1 MAVYFDHKIQAP
13 SVAIQTDIAW
23 HNNYSL
29 LAVASKNEP
38 DMGGSVNFYL
48 DEGELVEESSIQ
60 RSSVV
65 TAIVWHPVRKIL
77 AIGWQSGDVLMWNEH
92 DRELHEASSIHQSAV
107 RVIQWSNN
115 GNRLVT
121 TDENGILAVWKAD
134 QRGRLQQSPLYQHD
148 ASSPITAC
156 VFKPPPTP
164 DYDISS
170 LAKAAVAGDESAL
183 DMLSWRK
190 GNKNITNTASTDY
203 SFFFGVVDGSVYF
216 VDDKGRCT
224 RCFTAEGAV
233 KFLLYS
239 EGRDMIVV
247 VTEGLILS
255 QHRVAHDGTT
265 SEVAKVKL
273 SGQSGKSQIIW
284 AGRQVLATAS
294 GENVVRMWNLE
305 QNDNYVL
312 SVDGSGFE
320 PGEVVNCIS
329 FNKVKGILAGGTNKG
344 KVAMWKH
351 VVTKPQKK
359 KLEGQEKWELQSP
372 AVLEGETQLSQIQW
386 GGNKSL
392 LAVNTGKTVIILN
405 EQVMNAHYN
414 LELAAVQVSP
424 SQLAIENFTT
434 GYCQDLKT
442 DIHIKGVFVTKS
454 HTAIWNGK
462 KVVVYEVASDK
473 SLVRAE
479 GSFNSDSAVVVVHEQ
494 SVYTVEPGKIHVRTF
509 QGTVKQILQFPEAEG
524 DPILLDVCGNFL
536 VAGTS
541 LGYVKVWD
549 LSRREAKQH
558 CNPKSL
564 EESIAGIG
572 KLKSIRC
579 NCNGTKVSIMC
590 DKANNSP
597 DSRIYVWDI
606 ELDAF
611 QSFDFA
617 TGQGTGA
624 DEGDKE
630 STDLTNR
637 EQLAAEIAGRRP
649 ASMFWDPTEPKLLVC
664 EAAHIPGMVHEA
676 TSNKSSSKKLV
687 NATAADASRESDV
700 LVISLFS
707 TPENGILLQDFFPI
721 DSAYFSLLG
730 VQVPYFY
737 LVKSSELESAPPP
750 DPPSYGA
757 TNIPL
762 PDKHHMVI
770 KHTMRDFTGLEK
782 ADAEARQA
790 MMNFSYLSAIGNMDE
805 AFKAIKLIKSES
817 VWENMARMCVKTKR
831 LDVATVCLGNMGNAR
846 AARALREAQQ
856 EPELDARVACLAI
869 QLSMSE
875 EAEKLLKNSSRYD
888 LLNKFYQASNQWT
901 KAIEVAELHD
911 RIHLRTT
918 YYNYAKHLESTGNI
932 SAAIVNFEKADT
944 HRFEV
949 PRMLLEEPQQLEAYI
964 LKTKDKELRK
974 WWAQYMESTSEME
987 TALQF
992 YEAARDNLSLVRVYC
1007 YCGNLEKAA
1016 EICNET
1022 GDRAASYHLARQFEN
1037 QEKIKEAI
1045 HFYTRAQCYSNAI
1058 RLAKEHGMDN
1068 ELMNL
1073 ALLSSPQD
1081 MLDVARYYENHPN
1094 MQDKAVML
1102 YHKGGN
1108 VTKALDLC
1116 FATQQFAA
1124 LQVIAEDLDET
1135 TDPQMLDKCSKFFL
1149 EHEQY
1154 DKAVELLVVG
1164 KQFSEAL
1171 DLCMDHNVT
1180 ITEELA
1186 EKMTLPKGSDPEIRN
1201 KLLERIADCCMH
1213 QRSYHL
1219 ATKKYTQAGNKIKA
1233 MKSLLKSGDTEK
1245 IIFFAGVSRQKE
1257 IYVMAANYLQ
1267 SLDWRKDPEI
1277 MKNIIAFYT
1286 KGRALDS
1293 LASFYD
1299 ACAQVEIDEY
1309 QNYDKA
1315 LGALTEAYKCMAKAK
1330 TKNPTDQEEKVAV
1343 LKQRIGFLK
1352 KFVQA
1357 RRSYDED
1364 PEEAIKQCHILLE
1377 EPDLESAVRVGD
1389 VYGIIIE
1396 HYARQQN
1403 YTKAFSVM
1411 EEMRRRV
1418 PNVNMAYY
1426 VNMKTIEATHK
1437 AVGAPLMRGMGA
1449 ERDIRGELGEDEGE
1463 EVEEEVE
1470 EDLMNGHDDY

>member
-1 MAVYFDHKIQAP
+1 MAVYFDHKIQSP
-13 SVAIQTDIAW
+13 SVALQTDIAW
-23 HNNYSL
+23 HSSYHL

-38 DMGGSVNFYL
+38 DVGGSVNFYL

-60 RSSVV
+60 RSSLV
-65 TAIVWHPVRKIL
+65 TAITWHPVRKIL
-77 AIGWQSGDVLMWNEH
+77 AIGWQSGDVLIWNEH
-92 DRELHEASSIHQSAV
+92 DRELHEAGSIHQSSV
-107 RVIQWSNN
+107 KVIQWSNN

-121 TDENGILAVWKAD
+121 SDEAGILAIWKVD
-134 QRGRLQQSPLYQHD
+134 QKGRLQQTPLYQHD
-148 ASSPITAC
+148 VSSPVTAC
-156 VFKPPPTP
+156 VFKP
-164 DYDISS
+164 SS
-170 LAKAAVAGDESAL
+170 SPEYELAGDEAAL
-183 DMLSWRK
+183 DTLSWRK
-190 GNKNITNTASTDY
+190 SNKGSSSSIDY
-203 SFFFGVVDGSVYF
+203 SFFFGAANGSVYF
-216 VDDKGRCT
+216 VDDKGRST
-224 RCFTAEGAV
+224 QYFTADSAV
-233 KFLLYS
+233 RFLLYG

-247 VTEGLILS
+247 VTDGLVLS
-255 QHRVAHDGTT
+255 QLKVAHDGTI
-265 SEVAKVKL
+265 SEFAKVKL
-273 SGQSGKSQIIW
+273 SGQPAKSQIIW

-320 PGEVVNCIS
+320 SGEVVNCIS
-329 FNKVKGILAGGTNKG
+329 YNKVKGILAGGTNKG

-351 VVTKPQKK
+351 VVSKPQKK
-359 KLEGQEKWELQSP
+359 VAEGQEKWELQSP
-372 AVLEGETQLSQIQW
+372 AVLEGESELCQIQW
-386 GGNKSL
+386 AGSKGL
-392 LAVNTGKTVIILN
+392 LAVNSEETVIILS

-414 LELAAVQVSP
+414 SEIAAVQVSP
-424 SQLAIENFTT
+424 SQLAIENFVTD
-434 GYCQDLKT
+434 YQQDLKT
-442 DIHIKGVFVTKS
+442 DVHIKGVYVTKT

-462 KVVVYEVASDK
+462 RVVVYEVASDK
-473 SLVRAE
+473 SMVRAE
-479 GSFNSDSAVVVVHEQ
+479 GSFNSDSPVVVVHEQ
-494 SVYTVEPGKIHVRTF
+494 SAYTVEPGKIHVRTF
-509 QGTVKQILQFPEAEG
+509 QGTVKQILQFSETEG
-524 DPILLDVCGNFL
+524 DPFLLDVCGNFL
-536 VAGTS
+536 VAGTT
-541 LGYVKVWD
+541 LGYIKVWD

-558 CNPKSL
+558 CSPKSL
-564 EESIAGIG
+564 VDSITGIG
-572 KLKSIRC
+572 KLKSVKC

-590 DKANNSP
+590 DKASNSP

-606 ELDAF
+606 ETDTF

-617 TGQGTGA
+617 TGHGSGA
-624 DEGDKE
+624 EEEDKE
-630 STDLTNR
+630 SIDITNKA
-637 EQLAAEIAGRRP
+637 QQAAEIAGRRP
-649 ASMFWDPTEPKLLVC
+649 QLQYWDPTEPKLLVC
-664 EAAHIPGMVHEA
+664 EVSHIPGWKPANAAKAVDD
-676 TSNKSSSKKLV
+676 NK
-687 NATAADASRESDV
+687 EGDV

-730 VQVPYFY
+730 VQVPYFF
-737 LVKSSELESAPPP
+737 LVKKSSEMEGPPP
-750 DPPSYGA
+750 ANPPSYGS

-762 PDKHHMVI
+762 PEKHHMVT
-770 KHTMRDFTGLEK
+770 KHTMRDFIGLEN
-782 ADAEARQA
+782 ADEEARKA

-846 AARALREAQQ
+846 AARALRQSLT
-856 EPELDARVACLAI
+856 EPELDAKVACLAI
-869 QLSMSE
+869 QLGMTE
-875 EAEKLLKNSSRYD
+875 ESEKLLKNSGRFD

-901 KAIEVAELHD
+901 KAIEVAELQD

-1016 EICNET
+1016 EICNDT

-1037 QEKIKEAI
+1037 QEKIREAI
-1045 HFYTRAQCYSNAI
+1045 HFYTRAHCYSNAI
-1058 RLAKEHGMDN
+1058 RLAKEHGLDN

-1102 YHKGGN
+1102 YHKGGDVN
-1108 VTKALDLC
+1108 KALDLC
-1116 FATQQFAA
+1116 FSTQQFAA
-1124 LQVIAEDLDET
+1124 LQVIAEDLDEN
-1135 TDPQMLDKCSKFFL
+1135 TDPEMLDKCSKFFL
-1149 EHEQY
+1149 EHEQF

-1164 KQFSEAL
+1164 KKFSEAL
-1171 DLCMDHNVT
+1171 DLCMRHNVT

-1186 EKMTLPKGSDPEIRN
+1186 EKMTLPKGSDPEMR
-1201 KLLERIADCCMH
+1201 KKMLERIADCCMH

-1286 KGRALDS
+1286 KGRALES

-1330 TKNPTDQEEKVAV
+1330 SKNPTEQEEKVAY

-1357 RRSYDED
+1357 RRTYEEN

-1377 EPDLESAVRVGD
+1377 EPDLETAVRVGD
-1389 VYGIIIE
+1389 VYGVIIE
-1396 HYARQQN
+1396 HYAREQN
-1403 YTKAFSVM
+1403 YSKAFSVM

-1426 VNMKTIEATHK
+1426 VNMKTIEVVHK
-1437 AVGAPLMRGMGA
+1437 AVGAPLGRGMGA
-1449 ERDIRGELGEDEGE
+1449 EREIRGELDEDEGE

-1470 EDLMNGHDDY
+1470 EEMVNGHDDY

>member
-1 MAVYFDHKIQAP
+1 MAVYFDHKIQSP
-13 SVAIQTDIAW
+13 SVALQTDIAW
-23 HNNYSL
+23 HSSYHL

-38 DMGGSVNFYL
+38 DVGGSVNFYL

-60 RSSVV
+60 RSSLV
-65 TAIVWHPVRKIL
+65 TAITWHPVRKIL
-77 AIGWQSGDVLMWNEH
+77 AIGWQSGDVLIWNEH
-92 DRELHEASSIHQSAV
+92 DRELHEAGSIHQSSV
-107 RVIQWSNN
+107 KVIQWSNN

-121 TDENGILAVWKAD
+121 SDEAGILAIWKVD
-134 QRGRLQQSPLYQHD
+134 QKGRLQQTPLYQHD
-148 ASSPITAC
+148 VSSPVTAC
-156 VFKPPPTP
+156 VFKP
-164 DYDISS
+164 SS
-170 LAKAAVAGDESAL
+170 SPEYELAGDEAAL
-183 DMLSWRK
+183 DTLSWRK
-190 GNKNITNTASTDY
+190 SNKGSSSSIDY
-203 SFFFGVVDGSVYF
+203 SFFFGAANGSVYF
-216 VDDKGRCT
+216 VDEKGRST
-224 RCFTAEGAV
+224 QCFTADSAV
-233 KFLLYS
+233 RFLLYG

-247 VTEGLILS
+247 VTDGLVLS
-255 QHRVAHDGTT
+255 QLKVAHDGTI
-265 SEVAKVKL
+265 SEFAKVKL
-273 SGQSGKSQIIW
+273 SGQPAKSQIIW

-320 PGEVVNCIS
+320 SGEVVNCIS
-329 FNKVKGILAGGTNKG
+329 YNKVKGILAGGTNKG

-351 VVTKPQKK
+351 VVSKPQKK
-359 KLEGQEKWELQSP
+359 VAEGQEKWELQSP
-372 AVLEGETQLSQIQW
+372 AVLEGESELCQIQW
-386 GGNKSL
+386 AGSKGL
-392 LAVNTGKTVIILN
+392 LAVNSEETVIILS

-414 LELAAVQVSP
+414 SEIAAVQVSP
-424 SQLAIENFTT
+424 SQLAIENFVTD
-434 GYCQDLKT
+434 YQQDLKT
-442 DIHIKGVFVTKS
+442 DVHIKGVYVTKT

-462 KVVVYEVASDK
+462 RVVVYEVASDK
-473 SLVRAE
+473 SMVRAE
-479 GSFNSDSAVVVVHEQ
+479 GSFNSDSPVVVVHEQ
-494 SVYTVEPGKIHVRTF
+494 SAYTVEPGKIHVRTF
-509 QGTVKQILQFPEAEG
+509 QGTVKQILQFSETEG
-524 DPILLDVCGNFL
+524 DPFLLDVCGNFL
-536 VAGTS
+536 VAGTT
-541 LGYVKVWD
+541 LGYIKVWD

-558 CNPKSL
+558 CSPKSL
-564 EESIAGIG
+564 VDSITGIG
-572 KLKSIRC
+572 KLKSVKC

-590 DKANNSP
+590 DKASNSP

-606 ELDAF
+606 ETDTF

-617 TGQGTGA
+617 TGHGSGA
-624 DEGDKE
+624 EEEDKE
-630 STDLTNR
+630 SIDITNKA
-637 EQLAAEIAGRRP
+637 QQAAEIAGRRP
-649 ASMFWDPTEPKLLVC
+649 QLQYWDPTEPKLLVC
-664 EAAHIPGMVHEA
+664 EVSHIPGWKPANAAKAVDD
-676 TSNKSSSKKLV
+676 NK
-687 NATAADASRESDV
+687 EGDV

-730 VQVPYFY
+730 VQVPYFF
-737 LVKSSELESAPPP
+737 LVKKSSEMEGPPP
-750 DPPSYGA
+750 ANPPSYGS

-762 PDKHHMVI
+762 PDKHHMVT
-770 KHTMRDFTGLEK
+770 KHTMRDFIGLEN
-782 ADAEARQA
+782 ADEEARKA

-846 AARALREAQQ
+846 AARALRQSLT
-856 EPELDARVACLAI
+856 EPELDAKVACLAI
-869 QLSMSE
+869 QLGMTE
-875 EAEKLLKNSSRYD
+875 EAEKLLKNSGRFD

-901 KAIEVAELHD
+901 KAIEVAELQD

-964 LKTKDKELRK
+964 LKAKDKELRK

-1016 EICNET
+1016 EICNDT

-1037 QEKIKEAI
+1037 QEKIREAI
-1045 HFYTRAQCYSNAI
+1045 HFYTRAHCYSNAI
-1058 RLAKEHGMDN
+1058 RLAKEHGLDN

-1102 YHKGGN
+1102 YHKGGDVN
-1108 VTKALDLC
+1108 KALDLC
-1116 FATQQFAA
+1116 FSTQQFAA
-1124 LQVIAEDLDET
+1124 LQVIAEDLDEN
-1135 TDPQMLDKCSKFFL
+1135 TDPEMLDKCSKFFL
-1149 EHEQY
+1149 EHEQF

-1164 KQFSEAL
+1164 KKFSEAL
-1171 DLCMDHNVT
+1171 DLCMRHNVT

-1186 EKMTLPKGSDPEIRN
+1186 EKMTLPKGSDPEMR
-1201 KLLERIADCCMH
+1201 KKMLERIADCCMH

-1286 KGRALDS
+1286 KGRALES

-1330 TKNPTDQEEKVAV
+1330 SKNPTEQEEKVAY

-1357 RRSYDED
+1357 RRTYEEN

-1377 EPDLESAVRVGD
+1377 EPDLETAVRVGD
-1389 VYGIIIE
+1389 VYGVIIE
-1396 HYARQQN
+1396 HYAREQN
-1403 YTKAFSVM
+1403 YSKAFSVM

-1426 VNMKTIEATHK
+1426 VNMKTIEVVHK
-1437 AVGAPLMRGMGA
+1437 AVGAPLGRGMGA
-1449 ERDIRGELGEDEGE
+1449 EREIRGELDEDEGE

-1470 EDLMNGHDDY
+1470 EEMVNGHDDY

>member
-156 VFKPPPTP
+156 VFKPPPTS

-392 LAVNTGKTVIILN
+392 LAVNTGETVIILN

-442 DIHIKGVFVTKS
+442 DIHIKGVFVTKG

-649 ASMFWDPTEPKLLVC
+649 ASMFWDPSEPKLLVC

-676 TSNKSSSKKLV
+676 TSNKSSSKKPV

-721 DSAYFSLLG
+721 DTAYFSLLG

-737 LVKSSELESAPPP
+737 LVKFFDHLLNQQSSELESAPPP

-770 KHTMRDFTGLEK
+770 KHTMRDFIGLEK

-869 QLSMSE
+869 QLSMTE

-1171 DLCMDHNVT
+1171 DLCMNHNVT

-1219 ATKKYTQAGNKIKA
+1219 ATKKYTQAGNKIKVSGH
-1233 MKSLLKSGDTEK
+1233 KQKGLDLLKQHLFGDK
-1245 IIFFAGVSRQKE
+1245 AKKE

-1330 TKNPTDQEEKVAV
+1330 TKNPTDQEEK
-1343 LKQRIGFLK
+1343 
-1352 KFVQA
+1352 
-1357 RRSYDED
+1357 
-1364 PEEAIKQCHILLE
+1364 
-1377 EPDLESAVRVGD
+1377 
-1389 VYGIIIE
+1389 
-1396 HYARQQN
+1396 
-1403 YTKAFSVM
+1403 AFSVM

>member
-1 MAVYFDHKIQAP
+1 MAVYFDHRIQSPA
-13 SVAIQTDIAW
+13 VAIQTDIAW
-23 HNNYSL
+23 HSSYPL

-38 DMGGSVNFYL
+38 DVGGSVDFYL

-60 RSSVV
+60 RSSLV
-65 TAIVWHPVRKIL
+65 TAIAWHPVRKIL
-77 AIGWQSGDVLMWNEH
+77 AIGWQSGDVLIWNEH
-92 DRELHEASSIHQSAV
+92 DRELHEASSIHQSPV
-107 RVIQWSNN
+107 KFVQWSSN

-121 TDENGILAVWKAD
+121 CDQAGILAIWKAD
-134 QRGRLQQSPLYQHD
+134 QKGRLQQSPLYQHD
-148 ASSPITAC
+148 ASSQITAC
-156 VFKPPPTP
+156 VFKPPPSP
-164 DYDISS
+164 EYDVSS
-170 LAKAAVAGDESAL
+170 LAKAAVAGDEAAM
-183 DMLSWRK
+183 DMLWRK
-190 GNKNITNTASTDY
+190 SAKSSASSSDY
-203 SFFFGVVDGSVYF
+203 SFFFGVEDGTVYY
-216 VDDKGRCT
+216 VDDKGRAAE
-224 RCFTAEGAV
+224 CFKADGAV

-239 EGRDMIVV
+239 EGKDVLVV

-255 QHRVAHDGTT
+255 QHRVAHDGSTT
-265 SEVAKVKL
+265 EVAKVKL
-273 SGQSGKSQIIW
+273 SGQPSKSQIIW

-320 PGEVVNCIS
+320 SGEVVNCIS
-329 FNKVKGILAGGTNKG
+329 YNKVKGILAGGTNKG
-344 KVAMWKH
+344 KVALWKH
-351 VVTKPQKK
+351 TVTKPQKK
-359 KLEGQEKWELQSP
+359 KVEGQEKWELQSP
-372 AVLEGETQLSQIQW
+372 SVLEGQTQLSQIQW
-386 GGNKSL
+386 AGNKSL
-392 LAVNTGKTVIILN
+392 LAVNSGETVIILN

-414 LELAAVQVSP
+414 LEIAAVQVSP
-424 SQLAIENFTT
+424 SQLAIENLATN
-434 GYCQDLKT
+434 YSQDLKT

-462 KVVVYEVASDK
+462 RVVVYEVAGDK
-473 SLVRAE
+473 SMVRAE
-479 GSFNSDSAVVVVHEQ
+479 GSFNSDSPAVVVHEQ
-494 SVYTVEPGKIHVRTF
+494 SVYTVEPGKIQVRTF
-509 QGTVKQILQFPEAEG
+509 QGTVKQILSFSEAEG
-524 DPILLDVCGNFL
+524 DPVLLDVCGNFL
-536 VAGTS
+536 AAGTS

-564 EESIAGIG
+564 GDSIAGIG
-572 KLKSIRC
+572 KLRSVKC
-579 NCNGTKVSIMC
+579 NCNGSKVSILC

-606 ELDAF
+606 ELDSF

-617 TGQGTGA
+617 TGMGSGA
-624 DEGDKE
+624 EEDDKE
-630 STDLTNR
+630 SVDIMNR
-637 EQLAAEIAGRRP
+637 AQQAAEVAGRRP
-649 ASMFWDPTEPKLLVC
+649 LLQYWDPTEPKLLVC
-664 EAAHIPGMVHEA
+664 EASHVPGLKPANASA
-676 TSNKSSSKKLV
+676 TG
-687 NATAADASRESDV
+687 DDSRESDV
-700 LVISLFS
+700 MVISLFS
-707 TPENGILLQDFFPI
+707 TPEHGILLQDYFPI
-721 DSAYFSLLG
+721 DPAYFSLLG
-730 VQVPYFY
+730 VQVPYFL
-737 LVKSSELESAPPP
+737 LVKKSGELEGAPPP

-757 TNIPL
+757 TKIPL
-762 PDKHHMVI
+762 PDKHHMVT
-770 KHTMRDFTGLEK
+770 KHTMRDFIGLEN
-782 ADAEARQA
+782 ADLEARKA

-831 LDVATVCLGNMGNAR
+831 LDVATVCLGNMANAR
-846 AARALREAQQ
+846 AAKALREVQK
-856 EPELDARVACLAI
+856 EPELDAKVACLAI
-869 QLSMSE
+869 QLGMNE
-875 EAEKLLKNSSRYD
+875 EAEKLLKNCGRFD
-888 LLNKFYQASNQWT
+888 MLNKFYQASNQWT
-901 KAIEVAELHD
+901 KAVEVAELQD

-1016 EICNET
+1016 EICNDT

-1037 QEKIKEAI
+1037 QEKIREAI

-1058 RLAKEHGMDN
+1058 RLAKEHGLDN

-1102 YHKGGN
+1102 YHKGGDI
-1108 VTKALDLC
+1108 TKALDLC
-1116 FATQQFAA
+1116 FSTQQFAA
-1124 LQVIAEDLDET
+1124 LQVIAEDLDEN

-1164 KQFSEAL
+1164 KKFSEAL
-1171 DLCMDHNVT
+1171 DLCMAHNVI

-1186 EKMTLPKGSDPEIRN
+1186 EKMTLPKGSDPELRN
-1201 KLLERIADCCMH
+1201 KLLERIADCCIQ

-1330 TKNPTDQEEKVAV
+1330 TKNPTDQEEKVAY
-1343 LKQRIGFLK
+1343 LKQRVGFLK

-1357 RRSYDED
+1357 RRTYEEN
-1364 PEEAIKQCHILLE
+1364 PEEAINQCHILLE
-1377 EPDLESAVRVGD
+1377 EPDLETAVRVGD
-1389 VYGIIIE
+1389 VYGVIIE

-1403 YTKAFSVM
+1403 YSKAYSIM

-1437 AVGAPLMRGMGA
+1437 AVGVPLGRGMGA
-1449 ERDIRGELGEDEGE
+1449 EREIRGELDEDEGE

-1470 EDLMNGHDDY
+1470 EEMMNGHDDY

>member
-13 SVAIQTDIAW
+13 SIALHTDIAW
-23 HNNYSL
+23 HSNYPL

-38 DMGGSVNFYL
+38 DVAGSVNFYL

-60 RSSVV
+60 RSSLVA
-65 TAIVWHPVRKIL
+65 TITWHPVRKIL
-77 AIGWQSGDVLMWNEH
+77 AIGWQSGDVLIWNEH
-92 DRELHEASSIHQSAV
+92 DRELHEVGSIHHSPV
-107 RVIQWSNN
+107 NIIHWSNN

-121 TDENGILAVWKAD
+121 CDEAGILAIWKSD
-134 QRGRLQQSPLYQHD
+134 QKGRLQQMPLLQHD
-148 ASSPITAC
+148 TSSAITAC
-156 VFKPPPTP
+156 VFKPP
-164 DYDISS
+164 SS
-170 LAKAAVAGDESAL
+170 PENDTSTKAAGDESAMDKL
-183 DMLSWRK
+183 GWRK
-190 GNKNITNTASTDY
+190 STKGSSSSNDY
-203 SFFFGVVDGSVYF
+203 SFFFGTADGSVCY
-216 VDDKGRCT
+216 VDDKGRVT
-224 RCFTAEGAV
+224 QCFTADSAV
-233 KFLLYS
+233 KYLLYS

-247 VTEGLILS
+247 VTDGLVLS
-255 QHRVAHDGTT
+255 QHRVANDGTT
-265 SEVAKVKL
+265 SELAKVKL
-273 SGQSGKSQIIW
+273 SGQPAKSQIIW

-312 SVDGSGFE
+312 SLDASGFE
-320 PGEVVNCIS
+320 AGEVVNCIS
-329 FNKVKGILAGGTNKG
+329 YSKVKGILAGGTNKG
-344 KVAMWKH
+344 KVAMWKN
-351 VVTKPQKK
+351 VVTKLQKK
-359 KLEGQEKWELQSP
+359 MTEAQEKWELQAP
-372 AVLEGETQLSQIQW
+372 AALEGETELSQIQW
-386 GGNKSL
+386 AGSKGL
-392 LAVNTGKTVIILN
+392 LAVKSEETVIILN

-414 LELAAVQVSP
+414 HEIAAVQVSP

-434 GYCQDLKT
+434 SYQQDLKT
-442 DIHIKGVFVTKS
+442 DIHIKGVFVTKT

-462 KVVVYEVASDK
+462 RVVIYEVSSDK
-473 SLVRAE
+473 SMVRAE
-479 GSFNSDSAVVVVHEQ
+479 GSFNSDSPVVVVHEQ
-494 SVYTVEPGKIHVRTF
+494 SVYTTEPGKIHVRTF
-509 QGTVKQILQFPEAEG
+509 QGTVKQILQFSVTEG
-524 DPILLDVCGNFL
+524 DPVLLDVCGNFL

-541 LGYVKVWD
+541 LSYIKMWD

-558 CNPKSL
+558 CNPKPL
-564 EESIAGIG
+564 EGDIAGMG
-572 KLKSIRC
+572 KLKSVKC

-606 ELDAF
+606 ETDSF

-617 TGQGTGA
+617 SGHGSGA
-624 DEGDKE
+624 EEEDKE
-630 STDLTNR
+630 SIDIMSKA
-637 EQLAAEIAGRRP
+637 QQAAEIAGRRP
-649 ASMFWDPTEPKLLVC
+649 MLQYWDPTEPKLLVC
-664 EAAHIPGMVHEA
+664 ETSHIPGWKP
-676 TSNKSSSKKLV
+676 SNAAKAVDDSK
-687 NATAADASRESDV
+687 EGDV
-700 LVISLFS
+700 LVIALFS
-707 TPENGILLQDFFPI
+707 TPENGILVQDHFAI

-737 LVKSSELESAPPP
+737 LVKKSSELEGPPP
-750 DPPSYGA
+750 AKPPSYGS
-757 TNIPL
+757 TEIPL
-762 PDKHHMVI
+762 PDKHHMVT
-770 KHTMRDFTGLEK
+770 KHTMRDFIGLEK
-782 ADAEARQA
+782 ADEEARKA

-846 AARALREAQQ
+846 AARALRQVQ
-856 EPELDARVACLAI
+856 SEPELDAKVACLAV
-869 QLSMSE
+869 QLGMTE
-875 EAEKLLKNSSRYD
+875 EAEKLLKNSGRFD
-888 LLNKFYQASNQWT
+888 LLNKFYQAANQWT
-901 KAIEVAELHD
+901 KAIEVAELQD

-918 YYNYAKHLESTGNI
+918 YYNYAKHLEATGNI
-932 SAAIVNFEKADT
+932 PAAIVNFEKADT

-964 LKTKDKELRK
+964 LKNKDKELRK

-1037 QEKIKEAI
+1037 QDKIKEAI

-1058 RLAKEHGMDN
+1058 RLAKEHGLDN

-1073 ALLSSPQD
+1073 ALLSSPRD
-1081 MLDVARYYENHPN
+1081 MLDVARYYENHPE

-1102 YHKGGN
+1102 YHKGGDI
-1108 VTKALDLC
+1108 TKALDLC
-1116 FATQQFAA
+1116 FSTQQFAA
-1124 LQVIAEDLDET
+1124 LQVIAEELDDN
-1135 TDPQMLDKCSKFFL
+1135 TDPLMLDKCSTFFI
-1149 EHEQY
+1149 EHEQF
-1154 DKAVELLVVG
+1154 DKAVDLLAIG
-1164 KQFSEAL
+1164 KKFSEAL
-1171 DLCMDHNVT
+1171 DLCLSHNVT

-1186 EKMTLPKGSDPEIRN
+1186 EKMTLPKGSDAEVRK
-1201 KLLERIADCCMH
+1201 KLLERVADCCMQ

-1233 MKSLLKSGDTEK
+1233 MKALLKSGDTEK

-1286 KGRALDS
+1286 KGRAMES

-1315 LGALTEAYKCMAKAK
+1315 LGALSEAYKCMAKAK
-1330 TKNPTDQEEKVAV
+1330 TKNATDQEEKVAQ

-1357 RRSYDED
+1357 RRTYEEN
-1364 PEEAIKQCHILLE
+1364 PEEAIKQCHVLLE
-1377 EPDLESAVRVGD
+1377 EPDLETAVRVGD
-1389 VYGIIIE
+1389 VYGVIIE
-1396 HYARQQN
+1396 HYARELN

-1411 EEMRRRV
+1411 EEMRQRV
-1418 PNVNMAYY
+1418 PNINMAYY
-1426 VNMKTIEATHK
+1426 VNMKTIEVVHK
-1437 AVGAPLMRGMGA
+1437 AVGAPLGRGMGA
-1449 ERDIRGELGEDEGE
+1449 EREIRGELDEDDGE
-1463 EVEEEVE
+1463 EVEEDVE
-1470 EDLMNGHDDY
+1470 EEMVNGHDEY